1 MYGPL
6 IFLTILSAC
15 IGIVVWRYARHQK
28 NTKNGDSVE
37 SETSK
42 SKFLLNSQNY
52 IKPAEFEV
60 GFLKQNKFKSMGNC
74 NPDVLYPING
84 LGPDYGWKMPENCPC
99 TQFVQPP

>member
-6 IFLTILSAC
+6 IFLAIISAV
-15 IGIVVWRYARHQK
+15 IGITAWQL
-28 NTKNGDSVE
+28 
-37 SETSK
+37 SK
-42 SKFLLNSQNY
+42 HKKDAKKDPKSNDKRENPPSPHTNQNY
-52 IKPAEFEV
+52 IKPQEFEI

>member
-6 IFLTILSAC
+6 IFLSITSVC
-15 IGIVVWRYARHQK
+15 IAIIAWHIAKGQK
-28 NTKNGDSVE
+28 KTKNPKSVE
-37 SETSK
+37 DERTTDDPRP
-42 SKFLLNSQNY
+42 NGQNY
-52 IKPAEFEV
+52 IKPADFEV